1 MSVFGPFA
9 LALVAGVI
17 SFTSPCCLP
26 LMPGYVSYVGGLDT
40 ASSARAV
47 GTRTQ
52 TMAAAALF
60 VAGFSSTFTL
70 MGFAASSLSGA
81 ILHHRLG
88 LERLAG
94 VLVIVM
100 GLATLGLLRIPI
112 LAREA
117 RFDLRRIRP
126 GLAGAA
132 PLGAAFAI
140 GWTPCIGPVLT
151 AILAAAA
158 STQSGWW
165 GGTLLLAYSLGL
177 GIPFLVLA
185 WGYSRSARVFGW
197 FRRHA
202 RGVEIAGGAI
212 LVTMGTLMITGAWL
226 RLFAPL
232 LRLYAQRGWPPV

>member
-1 MSVFGPFA
+1 VSVLGPFA
-9 LALVAGVI
+9 LAFTAGII

-26 LMPGYVSYVGGLDT
+26 LMPGYVSYVGGLDA
-40 ASSARAV
+40 ASSAGSV
-47 GTRTQ
+47 GTRTR
-52 TMAAAALF
+52 TMAGAAVF
-60 VAGFSSTFTL
+60 IAGFSTTFTL
-70 MGFAASSLSGA
+70 MGFAATSLSSV

-88 LERLAG
+88 LERVAG

-100 GLATLGLLRIPI
+100 GLATLGILRIPL
-112 LAREA
+112 LAQEA
-117 RFDLRRIRP
+117 RIDLRRIRP

-165 GGTLLLAYSLGL
+165 GGSLLLVYSLGL
-177 GIPFLVLA
+177 GIPFLLLA
-185 WGYSRSARVFGW
+185 WGYSRSTRVFGW

-202 RGVEIAGGAI
+202 RGVEVAGGSI

-232 LRLYAQRGWPPV
+232 LRLYAQKGWPPV